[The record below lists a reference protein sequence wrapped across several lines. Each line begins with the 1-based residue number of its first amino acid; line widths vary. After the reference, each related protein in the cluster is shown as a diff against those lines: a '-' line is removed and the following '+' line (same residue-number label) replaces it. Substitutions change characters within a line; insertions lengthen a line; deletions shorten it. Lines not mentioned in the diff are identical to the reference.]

1 MAEEDDAQ
9 KTEEPSPK
17 KLQKARDKG
26 NVATS
31 QEIKSWGMLLAASMG
46 LAILAP
52 GIMSGVKQTG
62 MIFLESPHAIEV
74 NTEQLRLVF
83 VRVILDLA
91 VILGPFAGVLVVA
104 ALASNIVQTGLLF
117 APSKIKP
124 EINKISLLKGIKNK
138 FSMRQL
144 VEFLK
149 GLIKLVLVA
158 TVALWMVLPLFDEL
172 RLLPTTDLFFT
183 LQRLHLIV
191 LWLFGG
197 TVAVMTAIA
206 GLDFM
211 YQKYNHMKQLRM
223 SKQEVKDEMKQSEGD
238 PHIKALIRRI
248 RTQRARARMM
258 AAVPEADVVITNPTH
273 YSVALKYDM
282 EEMTAPVLVAKG
294 MDSLAFRIREVA
306 TENDIPIVEN
316 PPLARALYA
325 AVELDEE
332 IPPEH
337 FKAVAEVIGYVM
349 RLRGKM
355 PAATAR

>member
-9 KTEEPSPK
+9 KTEEPSQK

-31 QEIKSWGMLLAASMG
+31 QEIKSWGMLLTATMG
-46 LAILAP
+46 LFIMAP
-52 GIMSGVKQTG
+52 DIMSGVKQTG
-62 MIFLESPHAIEV
+62 AVFLQSPHAIEMNV
-74 NTEQLRLVF
+74 EQLRLVF
-83 VRVILDLA
+83 VRVVLDLVNILSPLIGIL
-91 VILGPFAGVLVVA
+91 VIA
-104 ALASNIVQTGLLF
+104 ALASNVGQIGFLF

-124 EINKISLLKGIKNK
+124 EINKISLIKGVKNK

-144 VEFLK
+144 VEFVK
-149 GLIKLVLVA
+149 GLLKLMIVA
-158 TVALWMVLPLFDEL
+158 IVALGLVLPLLGEL
-172 RLLPTTDLFFT
+172 KLLPSTNLYFT
-183 LQRLHLIV
+183 LQRIHLV
-191 LWLFGG
+191 VTWLFGG
-197 TVAVMTAIA
+197 TIAVMTAIA
-206 GLDFM
+206 ILDFM

-223 SKQEVKDEMKQSEGD
+223 SKQEVKDEHKQSEGD
-238 PHIKALIRRI
+238 PHVKAMIRKI

-258 AAVPEADVVITNPTH
+258 AEVPEADVVITNPTH
-273 YSVALKYDM
+273 YAVALKYKM

-306 TENDIPIVEN
+306 EENEIPIVEN
-316 PPLARALYA
+316 PPLARALFA

-349 RLRGKM
+349 RLRGEM
-355 PAATAR
+355 PSAMAR

>member
-9 KTEEPSPK
+9 KTEEPSQK
-17 KLQKARDKG
+17 KIQKARSKG

-31 QEIKSWGMLLAASMG
+31 QEIKSWGILLVAAMG
-46 LAILAP
+46 MFILAP
-52 GIMSGVKQTG
+52 GIMAGVKRTG
-62 MIFLESPHAIEV
+62 FIFLESPHAIDI
-74 NTEQLRLVF
+74 NIEQLRLVL
-83 VRVILDLA
+83 VRVLLDL
-91 VILGPFAGVLVVA
+91 VIILGPLIGVLVVA
-104 ALASNIVQTGLLF
+104 AFASNLLQTGFLW

-124 EINKISLLKGIKNK
+124 ELNKISLIKGVKNK
-138 FSMRQL
+138 FSTRQF

-149 GLIKLVLVA
+149 GLIKLALVA
-158 TVALWMVLPLFDEL
+158 LVALTLVLPLLDDL
-172 RLLPTTDLFFT
+172 RLLPMTNLVYT
-183 LQRLHLIV
+183 LQRLHLV
-191 LWLFGG
+191 VMWLFGG

-206 GLDFM
+206 VLDFF

-223 SKQEVKDEMKQSEGD
+223 TKQEVKDENKQSEGD
-238 PHIKALIRRI
+238 PHIKAQIRKI
-248 RTQRARARMM
+248 RAQRARERMM
-258 AAVPEADVVITNPTH
+258 AAVPEADVVVTNPTH

-282 EEMTAPVLVAKG
+282 EEMVAPVLVAKG
-294 MDSLAFRIREVA
+294 IDSLAFRIREVA
-306 TENDIPIVEN
+306 KENDVPIVEN

-355 PAATAR
+355 PSAMAR

>member
-31 QEIKSWGMLLAASMG
+31 QEIKSWGMLLAASMA
-46 LAILAP
+46 LFIMAP
-52 GIMSGVKQTG
+52 DIMSGVKQTG
-62 MIFLESPHAIEV
+62 ATFLQAPHAIDI
-74 NTEQLRLVF
+74 NPEQLRLVF
-83 VRVILDLA
+83 VRVILDLV
-91 VILGPFAGVLVVA
+91 VILGPFIGILVVA
-104 ALASNIVQTGLLF
+104 ALASNAGQTGFLF

-124 EINKISLLKGIKNK
+124 EISKISLIKGIKNK
-138 FSMRQL
+138 FSVRQM
-144 VEFLK
+144 VEFVK
-149 GLIKLVLVA
+149 GLIKLALVA
-158 TVALWMVLPLFDEL
+158 IVALGLVLPLFGDL
-172 RLLPTTDLFFT
+172 KLLPMTNLVFT
-183 LQRLHLIV
+183 LQRLHLV
-191 LWLFGG
+191 VMWLFGG
-197 TVAVMTAIA
+197 TIAVMTAIA
-206 GLDFM
+206 ILDFM
-211 YQKYNHMKQLRM
+211 YQKYNHTKKLRM
-223 SKQEVKDEMKQSEGD
+223 SKQELKDEHKQSEGD
-238 PHIKALIRRI
+238 PHIKAQIRKI
-248 RTQRARARMM
+248 RTQRARMRMM
-258 AAVPEADVVITNPTH
+258 AAVPEADVVVTNPTH

-282 EEMTAPVLVAKG
+282 EEMSAPVLVAKG

-306 TENDIPIVEN
+306 EENEIPIVEN

-355 PAATAR
+355 PQALNR